1 MSKDAS
7 AIILQELKVFSR
19 KLKEGQYIFTRRD
32 DKKTQLCGPRLGEG
46 QGGKITY
53 LRADSKLLFQLARMD
68 PFSKEASSLFP
79 GPRAP

>member
-1 MSKDAS
+1 MLCYS
-7 AIILQELKVFSR
+7 
-19 KLKEGQYIFTRRD
+19 IFFEKSERVTRRD
-32 DKKTQLCGPRLGEG
+32 YEKTQIGGPRLGEG

>member
-1 MSKDAS
+1 M
-7 AIILQELKVFSR
+7 LKYSIEKSEMV
-19 KLKEGQYIFTRRD
+19 TRRD
-32 DKKTQLCGPRLGEG
+32 YEKTQLCGPRLGEG